1 MRRHFPKF
9 LLTSLILSIVTLFS
23 LGGCSYPGYEKI
35 SVDTL
40 NNQLDNPD
48 ITIIDV
54 RQERD
59 WKKSELKIKGAIR
72 ENPNNVASWA
82 GKYATDRRIVVY

>member
-1 MRRHFPKF
+1 MRRHIPKF

-23 LGGCSYPGYEKI
+23 LGGCSYQGHEKI
-35 SVDTL
+35 SIDTL
-40 NNQLDNPD
+40 NTQMDEPD

-59 WKKSELKIKGAIR
+59 WKASTLKIKGAIR
-72 ENPNNVASWA
+72 ENPNKVASWA